1 MEEIRGGPVGPFEDL
16 EVIRVGAGM
25 PTARF
30 CTLIGVPER
39 TYRRWQAKAKR
50 DRPPKGPWPQ
60 PARDAARELAT
71 GHALDH
77 PAWGHRKVWAMIR
90 HDGHRVS
97 QATVLRLL
105 RDDGL
110 ILPAEY
116 QKQRRELAA
125 DRKAA
130 FAQSL
135 ITKLDKLER
144 IEVEDEDLRK
154 MLVKFPP
161 APTSGKLV
169 CEVRGVSKS
178 YGEKLLFQNI
188 SIGID
193 EGQKVALIA
202 GNVTG

>member
-1 MEEIRGGPVGPFEDL
+1 M
-16 EVIRVGAGM
+16 IRVGAGM

-97 QATVLRLL
+97 QATVLRRCQMVCV
-105 RDDGL
+105 RDVV
-110 ILPAEY
+110 LPEGSPDCDCD
-116 QKQRRELAA
+116 Q
-125 DRKAA
+125 
-130 FAQSL
+130 
-135 ITKLDKLER
+135 
-144 IEVEDEDLRK
+144 DECG
-154 MLVKFPP
+154 
-161 APTSGKLV
+161 A
-169 CEVRGVSKS
+169 
-178 YGEKLLFQNI
+178 
-188 SIGID
+188 
-193 EGQKVALIA
+193 
-202 GNVTG
+202 